1 MDLQLGTDYRV
12 LVCLADSGRMAGVP
26 IPFKVKPAP

>member
-1 MDLQLGTDYRV
+1 MDLQPGTDYRV
-12 LVCLADSGRMAGVP
+12 LICLEDPGRMAGVP